1 MLKVTVESMD
11 KKKHNEVIETES
23 YEFEALAKKAKKT
36 FIKKYNLIKHAGHVV
51 NYSKRLELY
60 TNF

>member
-1 MLKVTVESMD
+1 MD